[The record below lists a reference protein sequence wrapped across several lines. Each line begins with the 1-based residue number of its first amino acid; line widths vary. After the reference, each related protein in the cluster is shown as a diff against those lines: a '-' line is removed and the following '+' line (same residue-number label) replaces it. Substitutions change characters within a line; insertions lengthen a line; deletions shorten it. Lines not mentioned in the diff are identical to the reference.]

1 MEEAHV
7 GQDVGRSGAPTRSAT
22 SINSSSLNSGVSSPS
37 PWKNLLPSN
46 WNGNSSRNLR
56 SDRISD
62 RSRRF
67 GRCVSH
73 VSFATTFS
81 RETDLIVVSSVYD
94 DKRDDAIVF
103 IAFPPDV
110 FSSRR
115 SCAYQFFFNSRG
127 RGKIVRERGKASFIG
142 ETGTCLT
149 SRSTVIND
157 EPMASVHL
165 RFNNSMTHFRRRM
178 HIVSIRFF
186 HSPSWR
192 GEFGGQCELEVS
204 FFVTVTEK
212 RSSPTSVFVTLP
224 LPLTSV
230 SAADTPIFFFF
241 TNNATR
247 TRYHSIEWWNEFALI
262 AKRAQR
268 GCRWIRD
275 CPRRITSVRSL
286 RSLWSARGSRDNRLY
301 LMSPIP
307 DLCLSSR
314 ERSSPISTTIN

>member
-1 MEEAHV
+1 M
-7 GQDVGRSGAPTRSAT
+7 
-22 SINSSSLNSGVSSPS
+22 
-37 PWKNLLPSN
+37 
-46 WNGNSSRNLR
+46 
-56 SDRISD
+56 
-62 RSRRF
+62 
-67 GRCVSH
+67 
-73 VSFATTFS
+73 
-81 RETDLIVVSSVYD
+81 YD

-212 RSSPTSVFVTLP
+212 RSSPTSVFVTPP

-230 SAADTPIFFFF
+230 SAADIPIFFFF

-268 GCRWIRD
+268 GCRRIRD